1 MPNADDHRRSDDR
14 TTIDLRA
21 DSDTRDR
28 LVQAAA
34 DVFREKGYPG
44 SRVQEI
50 ARRAGFTSGA
60 LYAHFDSRAELL
72 AEAIAVENSRMF
84 ELVSAA
90 LGRSIVDGSGAIAS
104 SIADFVKAETAPTDQ
119 LMLDGFAICTRE
131 PEAQV
136 RIGESLNHL
145 LDQLEEKIGRMAVE
159 PGSLMDDDP
168 GGMAYLMVSFMCGV
182 AALRAA
188 GLSDRAP
195 HDAENVLAMFL
206 HGLGA
211 LDDPAA
217 ATTAAEGGPG

>member
-1 MPNADDHRRSDDR
+1 MPHADDHRRSDDR

-34 DVFREKGYPG
+34 DVFREKGYTG
-44 SRVQEI
+44 TRVQEI

-104 SIADFVKAETAPTDQ
+104 SIADFVKAESAPTDQ
-119 LMLDGFAICTRE
+119 LMLDGFAICPRE
-131 PEAQV
+131 PEAKE

-145 LDQLEEKIGRMAVE
+145 LDQLEGQVGRMAVR
-159 PGSLMDDDP
+159 PDSLMADDP

-195 HDAENVLAMFL
+195 ERIDAVLAEFL

-211 LDDPAA
+211 IDDPAA
-217 ATTAAEGGPG
+217 TAAVDDGPG

>member
-1 MPNADDHRRSDDR
+1 MPHADDHRRSDDR

-34 DVFREKGYPG
+34 DVFREKGYTG
-44 SRVQEI
+44 TRVQEI

-84 ELVSAA
+84 ELVSDA
-90 LGRSIVDGSGAIAS
+90 LGRSIVVGSGAIAS
-104 SIADFVKAETAPTDQ
+104 SIADFVRAESAPTDQ

-131 PEAQV
+131 PEAQE

-145 LDQLEEKIGRMAVE
+145 LDQLEGEVGRMAVR
-159 PGSLMDDDP
+159 PDSLMADDP

-195 HDAENVLAMFL
+195 ERIEAALAEFL

-211 LDDPAA
+211 IDDPAA
-217 ATTAAEGGPG
+217 TAAADDRPG

>member
-1 MPNADDHRRSDDR
+1 LPHADDHRRSDDR

-34 DVFREKGYPG
+34 DVFREKGYTG
-44 SRVQEI
+44 TRVQEI

-104 SIADFVKAETAPTDQ
+104 SIADFVKAESAPTDQ
-119 LMLDGFAICTRE
+119 LMLDGFAICPRE
-131 PEAQV
+131 PEAKE

-145 LDQLEEKIGRMAVE
+145 LDQLEGQVGRMAVR
-159 PGSLMDDDP
+159 PDSLMADDP

-195 HDAENVLAMFL
+195 ERIDAVLAEFL

-211 LDDPAA
+211 IDDPAA
-217 ATTAAEGGPG
+217 TAAVDDGPG

>member
-1 MPNADDHRRSDDR
+1 LPHADDHRRSDDR

-34 DVFREKGYPG
+34 DVFREKGYTG
-44 SRVQEI
+44 TRVQEI

-104 SIADFVKAETAPTDQ
+104 SIADFVKAESAPTDQ
-119 LMLDGFAICTRE
+119 LMLDGFAICARE
-131 PEAQV
+131 PEAQE

-145 LDQLEEKIGRMAVE
+145 LDQIEEQVGRMAVR
-159 PGSLMDDDP
+159 PGSVMADDP
-168 GGMAYLMVSFMCGV
+168 GGMAYLVVSFMCGV

-188 GLSDRAP
+188 GLGGRAP
-195 HDAENVLAMFL
+195 EHTETVLATFL
-206 HGLGA
+206 QGLGA
-211 LDDPAA
+211 IDDPAV
-217 ATTAAEGGPG
+217 TTAADDGPG